1 MGGKGDHSIVSD
13 VRSISF
19 FTEMKKTQRKNSL
32 GLDFF
37 FYVVE
42 STWFPSGY
50 QDWSFEEVAGQE
62 ITIRGS

>member
-42 STWFPSGY
+42 ST
-50 QDWSFEEVAGQE
+50 
-62 ITIRGS
+62 